1 MITCFWDFYFCFEYS
16 REKTGVQ
23 KALKNS
29 HSHQLSEEL
38 THTRA
43 SAAAASPALSFLII
57 PALEEV
63 IIPVLSLR
71 LFFMILSCEFLF

>member
-1 MITCFWDFYFCFEYS
+1 MITCFWDFYFYFIFCFEYS

-29 HSHQLSEEL
+29 HSHQWSEEL
-38 THTRA
+38 TQARA
-43 SAAAASPALSFLII
+43 SAAAASSALSFLII

-63 IIPVLSLR
+63 MLVRSIY
-71 LFFMILSCEFLF
+71 F